1 MEILNGPTFK
11 VHASDYLEKTMRVA
25 VLDDYLKVAESLAD
39 WSSLKADVK
48 FFDQFIQPDQLA
60 KTLADFDV
68 VVAMRERSAF
78 PAAVIQAMPKLKLL
92 VTTGLR
98 NNSIDLEAC
107 RQKGVVVCGSPGDPK
122 STGATAEL
130 AWALMLALFKKI
142 PQESVNM
149 TNGLWQTSMPPTV
162 EGKRLGL
169 VGAGQLGK
177 KVAKVGQAFG
187 MEVVAW
193 SPNLTEERAAEAGVK
208 LVESV
213 ELFSHLANIGDT
225 RSLIIHPASTTHSQL
240 SEGELIEAG
249 AGPDVVRVSV
259 GIEHIDDI
267 IADIAQALD
276 KI

>member
-1 MEILNGPTFK
+1 
-11 VHASDYLEKTMRVA
+11 MRIA
-25 VLDDYLKVAESLAD
+25 VLDDYLKVAQGLAD

-48 FFDQFIQPDQLA
+48 FFDEFIQPDQLA
-60 KTLADFDV
+60 KTLADFEV

-98 NNSIDLEAC
+98 NNSIDLDAC

-142 PQESVNM
+142 PQESANM
-149 TNGLWQTSMPPTV
+149 TNGLWQTSMPPTI

-187 MEVVAW
+187 MEVDVYDPHANADEVA
-193 SPNLTEERAAEAGVK
+193 AAYGIQLCTQLGDHYSALIVCVAHNEFKQMDYTSLLAPQAVVFDTKGIWDKAGVDAR
-208 LVESV
+208 L
-213 ELFSHLANIGDT
+213 
-225 RSLIIHPASTTHSQL
+225 
-240 SEGELIEAG
+240 
-249 AGPDVVRVSV
+249 
-259 GIEHIDDI
+259 
-267 IADIAQALD
+267 
-276 KI
+276 